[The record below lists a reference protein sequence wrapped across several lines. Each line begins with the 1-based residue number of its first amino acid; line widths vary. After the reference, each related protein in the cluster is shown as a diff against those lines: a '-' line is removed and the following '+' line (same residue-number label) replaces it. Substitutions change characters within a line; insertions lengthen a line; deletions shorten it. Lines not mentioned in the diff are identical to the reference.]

1 MKRYYLKTMGCQM
14 NEHDSE
20 VIAGILA
27 SLGYQSTEELKR
39 QT

>member
-1 MKRYYLKTMGCQM
+1 MGCQM

-27 SLGYQSTEELKR
+27 SLGYEPDELHE
-39 QT
+39 